1 MACGF
6 RGDGSLRFRYPSTI
20 NEVCIHV
27 SRFVLSGKFG
37 LPARMTASGTYV
49 NSKAAVHIDSL
60 HILSWKRSG
69 VQESTDYDLRRRKMA
84 GTRWPVRE
92 KRFLGL

>member
-1 MACGF
+1 MIF
-6 RGDGSLRFRYPSTI
+6 RSSLTI

-37 LPARMTASGTYV
+37 LPVRTTASGTYV

-60 HILSWKRSG
+60 HVLSWKRSG
-69 VQESTDYDLRRRKMA
+69 VRESIDHDLRRCKMA
-84 GTRWPVRE
+84 GT
-92 KRFLGL
+92 